1 MTRRRAWR
9 RAAIALDDY
18 RELAGADNLDTITVE
33 RPANPA
39 LRSAHSVAW
48 KALEEHDA
56 ARRGERSA
64 CHER

>member
-39 LRSAHSVAW
+39 LRSAHSVA
-48 KALEEHDA
+48 
-56 ARRGERSA
+56 
-64 CHER
+64 